1 MNLCL
6 TYYIMCTHWLLFV
19 LLTLTFGLP
28 TGRTPQGIA
37 IMVHALGHFHDVHLC
52 NDACSYK
59 CCS

>member
-6 TYYIMCTHWLLFV
+6 TYCIMCTHWLLFV

-37 IMVHALGHFHDVHLC
+37 IMVTCFMMCICVMMHVVTNAVLD
-52 NDACSYK
+52 
-59 CCS
+59 